1 MLFSI
6 NTIILDT
13 LTNQLVEGAVVIDLY
28 VCSEDEANRNIF
40 ARDVMNL
47 PVIKAGIQR
56 YDKTNHL
63 SSRST
68 WKKYQ
73 AQIYNSRYEFVCIYQ
88 EDNNQTYQNI
98 KKFRI
103 KAFFE
108 TNSSFCPITTQYLTC
123 TDFYDAYEIVWHR
136 YHLGK
141 VPCPLQYRTPQV
153 NDTFIITY
161 PNRVDIARVINVG
174 NQTTTVVVNDD
185 VRNPINI
192 QAIHHNQ
199 FHAIPLFDGL
209 LINQFG
215 FMPQKLNVQG
225 HTNAECL
232 VKTMI
237 IHAQQTTVILLKN
250 ANGYVCSTNNA
261 QISTGL
267 IHVSYL
273 SELQSLL
280 HHQLP
285 VATGS
290 LLRYLNDLLCQY
302 LVVTKLL
309 EQYIEETKQHPNYT
323 RQQIITELSKDFGVS
338 EGIVLAEMTRQ
349 YQ

>member
-13 LTNQLVEGAVVIDLY
+13 LTNQLVEGVVVIDLY

-56 YDKTNHL
+56 YDKSNHL

-161 PNRVDIARVINVG
+161 PNRVDIARVINVV
-174 NQTTTVVVNDD
+174 NQATTIVVNDD
-185 VRNPINI
+185 VCNSIHI

-215 FMPQKLNVQG
+215 FTPQILNVQG

-232 VKTMI
+232 VKTII
-237 IHAQQTTVILLKN
+237 IHAQQTTITLLKD
-250 ANGYVCSTNNA
+250 ANGYVCSTDNA

-309 EQYIEETKQHPNYT
+309 EQYIAETKQHPNYT

-349 YQ
+349 YL

>member
-13 LTNQLVEGAVVIDLY
+13 LSNQLVEGAVVIDLY
-28 VCSEDEANRNIF
+28 VCREDEANRNIF

-280 HHQLP
+280 RHQLP
-285 VATGS
+285 VSTGRLLKYLNA
-290 LLRYLNDLLCQY
+290 LLRQY
-302 LVVTKLL
+302 LIVTKLL
-309 EQYIEETKQHPNYT
+309 EQYIAETKQHPNYT

-349 YQ
+349 YL

>member
-6 NTIILDT
+6 NTIVLDT
-13 LTNQLVEGAVVIDLY
+13 LTNQLVEGVVVIDLY
-28 VCSEDEANRNIF
+28 INSEDEANRNIF

-63 SSRST
+63 FSRST
-68 WKKYQ
+68 WKKYR
-73 AQIYNSRYEFVCIYQ
+73 APIYNSRYEFVCIYQ

-123 TDFYDAYEIVWHR
+123 TDFYDAYEIAWHR
-136 YHLGK
+136 FHLGK
-141 VPCPLQYRTPQV
+141 VPYQLSCRAPQV
-153 NDTFIITY
+153 NDTFVIAY
-161 PNRVDIARVINVG
+161 PDRIDIAHVSNVV

-185 VRNPINI
+185 VRNPIHI
-192 QAIHHNQ
+192 LAIHQPQ

-215 FMPQKLNVQG
+215 FKPQILNVHG

-250 ANGYVCSTNNA
+250 ANGYMYSTDND

-290 LLRYLNDLLCQY
+290 LLKYLNALLRQY
-302 LVVTKLL
+302 LIVTKLL
-309 EQYIEETKQHPNYT
+309 EQYIAETKQHPNYT
-323 RQQIITELSKDFGVS
+323 RQQIITELSKDFGVL
-338 EGIVLAEMTRQ
+338 EGVVEAEMIRQ
-349 YQ
+349 YL

>member
-73 AQIYNSRYEFVCIYQ
+73 VQIYNSRYEFVCIYQ

-185 VRNPINI
+185 VRNSINI

-309 EQYIEETKQHPNYT
+309 EQYIAETKQHPNYT

-338 EGIVLAEMTRQ
+338 KGIVLAEMTRQ
-349 YQ
+349 YL

>member
-309 EQYIEETKQHPNYT
+309 AQYIAETKQHPNYI

-338 EGIVLAEMTRQ
+338 EGIILAEMTRQ
-349 YQ
+349 YL